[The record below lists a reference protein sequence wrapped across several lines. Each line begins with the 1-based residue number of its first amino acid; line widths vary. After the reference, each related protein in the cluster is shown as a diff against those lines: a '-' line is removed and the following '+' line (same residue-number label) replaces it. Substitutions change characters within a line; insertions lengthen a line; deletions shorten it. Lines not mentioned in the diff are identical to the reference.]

1 MGGVRGGDK
10 LKRLAREMRARRV
23 SLPVIEVG
31 FKDRRIAVLAATHE
45 FGLTDSGGRT
55 RIPERPAFR
64 NGIDAMQSAA
74 SRELKRI
81 ATSGP
86 RPFMGFTQADA
97 VSIGR
102 VALESMLESYRT
114 FEGAPLSERQEA
126 RKEGTEGAGRLLVGH
141 RGERMLDHLGL
152 FIDGQRVA

>member
-1 MGGVRGGDK
+1 MARVRGGQK
-10 LKRLAREMRARRV
+10 LKRLAREMKARRV
-23 SLPVIEVG
+23 DLPLIEVG
-31 FKDRRIAVLAATHE
+31 FKDRRIAALAATHE
-45 FGLTDSGGRT
+45 FGLEDADGRVKV
-55 RIPERPAFR
+55 PERPAFR
-64 NGIDAMQSAA
+64 SGIDAMQLAA

-81 ATSGP
+81 AKAQ

-114 FEGAPLSERQEA
+114 FEGEPLSERQEA
-126 RKEGTEGAGRLLVGH
+126 RKAGTPGAGRQLIGH

-152 FIDGQRVA
+152 WIDGRRVE

>member
-1 MGGVRGGDK
+1 MTVRGGDN
-10 LKRLAREMRARRV
+10 LRRVFREMKARRV
-23 SLPVIEVG
+23 NLPLVEIG
-31 FKDRRIAVLAATHE
+31 YKDRRIAALAATHE
-45 FGLTDSGGRT
+45 FGLEDAEGRVKV
-55 RIPERPAFR
+55 PERPAFR
-64 NGIDAMQSAA
+64 GGIDAMQSAA
-74 SRELKRI
+74 SREVKRI

-86 RPFMGFTQADA
+86 RPFKGFTQADA
-97 VSIGR
+97 VRIGR

-114 FEGAPLSERQEA
+114 FEGEPLSERQEA

>member
-1 MGGVRGGDK
+1 MN
-10 LKRLAREMRARRV
+10 
-23 SLPVIEVG
+23 S
-31 FKDRRIAVLAATHE
+31 
-45 FGLTDSGGRT
+45 GLEDSDGRT

-64 NGIDAMQSAA
+64 NGIDAMQQAA

-97 VSIGR
+97 ERIGR

-114 FEGAPLSERQEA
+114 FEGEPLSERQEA
-126 RKEGTEGAGRLLVGH
+126 RKAGTPGAGRQLVGS
-141 RGERMLDHLGL
+141 RGERMIAHLGL
-152 FIDGQRVA
+152 FIDGIRVA